1 LDKIN
6 TINKQFKIKCFIKIK
21 KGFAMNFNLT
31 EEHLMIQESAKDF
44 ALNEIASSSVHR
56 DKTAEFPYEIVKK
69 MGELGFMGM
78 MVPPEFGGAGL
89 DTISYVLAMIEISK
103 VDASVGVIMSV
114 NNSLVC
120 YGLEKYGSDYVKEKY
135 LIPLAKGEKLGA
147 FALSEPEAG
156 SDATKQKTTADR
168 EGNYFVLNGIKN
180 WITNGTTADYV
191 LVMAT
196 TNKELGHK
204 GISTLVVEK
213 GTPGFEHGVKEDKL
227 GIRSSDTCSLTFQNC
242 KVPAENVVWEEGK
255 GFNFAMNTLN
265 GGRIGIAS
273 QAVGIAEAS
282 LDAAVKYSKERK
294 AFGQT
299 ISNFQAIQFML
310 SDMAVRVDAAKLL
323 TLKAAAAKDA
333 GKPYYKEAAMAKLYA
348 SKVAVQ
354 NALDAIQIH
363 GGYGYVRE
371 YLVERYLRDAKITE
385 IYEGTSEIQ
394 KVVIARALL
403 DNK

>member
-1 LDKIN
+1 
-6 TINKQFKIKCFIKIK
+6 
-21 KGFAMNFNLT
+21 MNFNFT

-44 ALNEIASSSVHR
+44 ALNEIAPSAVQR
-56 DKTAEFPYEIVKK
+56 DKSAEFPTEIVKK

-78 MVPPEFGGAGL
+78 MVSPDYGGAGL

-103 VDASVGVIMSV
+103 VDASLGVIMSV

-120 YGLEKYGSDYVKEKY
+120 YGLEKYGSDFIKQKY
-135 LIPLAKGEKLGA
+135 LVPLAKGEKLGA

-156 SDATKQKTTADR
+156 SDATKQKTTADK
-168 EGNYFVLNGIKN
+168 EGDYFILNGIKN
-180 WITNGTTADYV
+180 WITNGTTADYY

-196 TNKELGHK
+196 TDKDKGHK
-204 GISTLVVEK
+204 GISTFIVEK
-213 GTPGFEHGVKEDKL
+213 GTPGFDHGVKEDKL

-242 KVPAENVVWEEGK
+242 KVPAENLVWEEGK

-273 QAVGIAEAS
+273 QAVGIAEAA

-294 AFGQT
+294 AFSQT

-310 SDMAVRVDAAKLL
+310 SDMAVKVDAAKML
-323 TLKAAAAKDA
+323 TLKAAALKDA
-333 GKPYYKEAAMAKLYA
+333 GKPYIKEGAMAKLYA

-394 KVVIARALL
+394 KIVIARALL

>member
-1 LDKIN
+1 
-6 TINKQFKIKCFIKIK
+6 
-21 KGFAMNFNLT
+21 MNFDLT

-44 ALNEIASSSVHR
+44 AINEIAPSAVQR
-56 DKTAEFPYEIVKK
+56 DKSAEFPYDIVKK

-78 MVPPEFGGAGL
+78 MVSPDYGGAGL

-103 VDASVGVIMSV
+103 VDASLGVIMSV

-120 YGLEKYGSDYVKEKY
+120 YGLEKYGSDYIKQKY
-135 LIPLAKGEKLGA
+135 LTPLAKGEKLGA

-156 SDATKQKTTADR
+156 SDATKQKTMADKD
-168 EGNYFVLNGIKN
+168 GVNYSLNGIKN
-180 WITNGTTADYV
+180 WITNGTTADNV

-196 TNKELGHK
+196 TNKELAHK
-204 GISTLVVEK
+204 GISAFIVER
-213 GTPGFEHGVKEDKL
+213 GTPGFGHGVKEDKL
-227 GIRSSDTCSLTFQNC
+227 GIRSSDTCSLTFENC
-242 KVPAENVVWEEGK
+242 KVPSANLIWEEGK

-282 LDAAVKYSKERK
+282 LDAAVKYAKERK

-310 SDMAVRVDAAKLL
+310 SDMAVKVDAAKML
-323 TLKAAAAKDA
+323 TLKAAALKDA
-333 GKPYYKEAAMAKLYA
+333 GKPYIKEGAMAKLYA

>member
-1 LDKIN
+1 
-6 TINKQFKIKCFIKIK
+6 
-21 KGFAMNFNLT
+21 MNFQLT
-31 EEHLMIQESAKDF
+31 EDQLLIQESARDF
-44 ALNEIASSSVHR
+44 AQNEIAPSAVQR
-56 DKTAEFPYEIVKK
+56 DKSAEFPQEIVKK
-69 MGELGFMGM
+69 LGELGFMGM
-78 MVPPEFGGAGL
+78 MVAPEYGGAGL
-89 DTISYVLAMIEISK
+89 DTICYVLAMIEVSK

-120 YGLEKYGSDYVKEKY
+120 HGLEAYGSDYIKQKY
-135 LIPLAKGEKLGA
+135 LVPLAKGEKLGA

-156 SDATKQKTTADR
+156 SDATKQKTTADK
-168 EGNYFVLNGIKN
+168 EGDYFVLNGIKN

-191 LVMAT
+191 LVMAS
-196 TNKELGHK
+196 TNKELAHK
-204 GISTLVVEK
+204 GISTLLVER
-213 GTPGFEHGVKEDKL
+213 GTPGFDHGVKEDKL

-242 KVPAENVVWEEGK
+242 KVPAQNIVWEVGK
-255 GFNFAMNTLN
+255 GFNFAMNILN

-273 QAVGIAEAS
+273 QAIGIAEAS
-282 LDAAVKYSKERK
+282 LDAALKYAKERK

-299 ISNFQAIQFML
+299 ISNFQAIQFKL
-310 SDMAVRVDAAKLL
+310 ADMAVKVDAAKML
-323 TLKAAAAKDA
+323 TLKAAALKDA
-333 GKPYYKEAAMAKLYA
+333 GKPYYKEAAMAKLYSSTIAFQCA
-348 SKVAVQ
+348 SEAV
-354 NALDAIQIH
+354 QIH